1 MIYMLFQI
9 SYCNTILSV
18 PLFFVSNA
26 IRFVNLNR
34 LISLV
39 KNYNKHLI
47 SHVEGVVLK
56 CKNRVICKPYTKSI
70 FFVLPILPGIV

>member
-1 MIYMLFQI
+1 MIYTLFQI

-34 LISLV
+34 LISLI
-39 KNYNKHLI
+39 KNYNKHSI
-47 SHVEGVVLK
+47 SHGEGVVLK
-56 CKNRVICKPYTKSI
+56 RKNRVICKTYTKSI
-70 FFVLPILPGIV
+70 FILPILPGVV